1 MSALTAALKAY
12 ALEIGFD
19 LCGIAPAERLPELAF
34 LQTWIAR
41 RYYGTMTWIPRTA
54 RVRGN
59 VQEIVPGARSV
70 VMTATVYN
78 TDRPYAAGAAPPGH
92 AIVSRYAW
100 GEDYHR
106 VIGERQDRLIAWMRE
121 NAREP
126 FEARPYV
133 DTGPIQERA
142 FAQRA
147 GLGWIGK
154 NTCLIN
160 TRLGSWVFL
169 GAIVTTLPLALDAQE
184 PDHCGSCQRCL
195 QACPTGALVEPGVLD
210 ARLCLSYLTIEKRG
224 TLAPELR
231 ERLGAHVYGC
241 DICQEVCP
249 WNHAPAVSHSPEWQ
263 PRPGL
268 EQPSLL
274 DLWRASDAALDA
286 LTEGGPMTRAPVA
299 SLRRNLAIAIGNS
312 AAHVPCDVLE
322 EPGDPD
328 RPSLDTPGVREAVAW
343 ARERLGRAARDT
355 AQPARATSGEGGGV

>member
-1 MSALTAALKAY
+1 MWSELTVALKTQ
-12 ALEIGFD
+12 ALDVGFD
-19 LCGIAPAERLPELAF
+19 LCGIAPAERLPELEF
-34 LQTWIAR
+34 LTTWIAR

-54 RVRGN
+54 RVRRD
-59 VQEIVPGARSV
+59 VQEVVRGARSV
-70 VMTATVYN
+70 IMTATVYN
-78 TDRPYAAGAAPPGH
+78 TARPYAHGTAGAGH
-92 AIVSRYAW
+92 ALVSRYAW

-106 VIGERQDRLIAWMRE
+106 IIAERQDRLLEWLRAH
-121 NAREP
+121 ASHP

-160 TRLGSWVFL
+160 RQLGSWVFL
-169 GAIVTTLPLALDAQE
+169 GAIVTTLPLVPDTQE
-184 PDHCGSCQRCL
+184 ADHCGTCQRCL

-224 TLAPELR
+224 DLPTALR
-231 ERLGAHVYGC
+231 AEVGAHVYGC

-249 WNHAPAVSHSPEWQ
+249 WNHEPAVSLAPEWQ

-268 EQPSLL
+268 EQPSLEQ
-274 DLWRASDAALDA
+274 LWRASDAALETLA
-286 LTEGGPMTRAPVA
+286 AGGPMTRAPVA

-312 AAHVPCDVLE
+312 AGQVPDDLL
-322 EPGDPD
+322 DDAPD
-328 RPSLDTPGVREAVAW
+328 DERPTLSAPGVADAIAW
-343 ARERLGRAARDT
+343 ARERLRASTAAR
-355 AQPARATSGEGGGV
+355 